1 MKLFLSVIIGIAG
14 LVIGYMVPVFSQRIM
29 QYKKGKDYT
38 GIGKESFNIIMLLC
52 LLNGVI
58 WSYSFYL
65 LDNIWYAA
73 ILAVLMTLGLIIA
86 YIDVKIRIIPNE
98 LIVVIL
104 ILGIVFQITYFGFTA
119 LLGAAISMIVMMVV
133 FTAVA
138 GFVGFG
144 KVGAGDVKLA
154 GVMGLSLGYPLIITS
169 IGIMAVVLLI
179 YILIGMALKKIYLS
193 TMLPFAPFMI
203 IGYISALLTLVGGI

>member
-1 MKLFLSVIIGIAG
+1 MKLFLSIIIGIAG
-14 LVIGYMVPVFSQRIM
+14 LTIGYKVPEFSQRIM

-38 GIGKESFNIIMLLC
+38 GLGKENFNIIMLLC
-52 LLNGVI
+52 LLNGLI
-58 WSYSFYL
+58 WGYSFYK
-65 LDNIWYAA
+65 LDNILYAA
-73 ILAVLMTLGLIIA
+73 ILAALMTLGLIIA

-98 LIVVIL
+98 LVLVIL
-104 ILGIVFQITYFGFTA
+104 ILGIVFQITYFGYKA

-144 KVGAGDVKLA
+144 TVGAGDVKLA
-154 GVMGLSLGYPLIITS
+154 GVMGLSLGYPLIITA
-169 IGIMAVVLLI
+169 IGIMAVALLI
-179 YILIGMALKKIYLS
+179 FILSGMALKKIYLS

-203 IGYISALLTLVGGI
+203 IGYIFALLTLV

>member
-1 MKLFLSVIIGIAG
+1 MKLFLTIIIGIAG
-14 LVIGYMVPVFSQRIM
+14 LIIGYKVPEFSQRIM

-38 GIGKESFNIIMLLC
+38 GIGKESFNIMMLLC
-52 LLNGVI
+52 LLNGLI
-58 WSYSFYL
+58 WGYSFYQ
-65 LDNIWYAA
+65 LDNILYAT
-73 ILAVLMTLGLIIA
+73 IIAVLTTLGLIIA

-98 LIVVIL
+98 LVLAIL
-104 ILGIVFQITYFGFTA
+104 ILGIVFQITYFGFTD

-154 GVMGLSLGYPLIITS
+154 GVMGLSLGYPLIVMA

-179 YILIGMALKKIYLS
+179 FILSGMALKKIYLS

-203 IGYISALLTLVGGI
+203 IGYIFALLTLV

>member
-1 MKLFLSVIIGIAG
+1 
-14 LVIGYMVPVFSQRIM
+14 
-29 QYKKGKDYT
+29 
-38 GIGKESFNIIMLLC
+38 
-52 LLNGVI
+52 
-58 WSYSFYL
+58 
-65 LDNIWYAA
+65 
-73 ILAVLMTLGLIIA
+73 MTLGLIIA

-98 LIVVIL
+98 LVLVIL
-104 ILGIVFQITYFGFTA
+104 IFGIVFQITYFGFNA
-119 LLGAAISMIVMMVV
+119 LFGAVISMIVMMVV

-154 GVMGLSLGYPLIITS
+154 GVMGLSLGYPLIITA

-179 YILIGMALKKIYLS
+179 YILTGMALKKIYLS

-203 IGYISALLTLVGGI
+203 IGYISALLTLVGGL

>member
-14 LVIGYMVPVFSQRIM
+14 LIIGYKIPEISQRIM

-38 GIGKESFNIIMLLC
+38 GIGKESFNIMMLLC
-52 LLNGVI
+52 LLNGLI
-58 WSYSFYL
+58 WGYSFYQ
-65 LDNIWYAA
+65 LDNILYAA

-98 LIVVIL
+98 LVLAKL

-144 KVGAGDVKLA
+144 TVGAGDVKLA
-154 GVMGLSLGYPLIITS
+154 GVMGISLGYPLIITA
-169 IGIMAVVLLI
+169 IGIMAIALLI
-179 YILIGMALKKIYLS
+179 FILSGMALKKIYLS

-203 IGYISALLTLVGGI
+203 IGYIIALLTLV

>member
-14 LVIGYMVPVFSQRIM
+14 LVIGYKVPEFSQRIM
-29 QYKKGKDYT
+29 QYKKGKDFT
-38 GIGKESFNIIMLLC
+38 GIGIESFNTIMLLC
-52 LLNGVI
+52 LLSGVI
-58 WSYSFYL
+58 WGYSFYKF
-65 LDNIWYAA
+65 DNILNAA

-98 LIVVIL
+98 LILVIS
-104 ILGIVFQITYFGFTA
+104 ILGIVLQITYFGFNA
-119 LLGAAISMIVMMVV
+119 LFGAAISMIVMMVV

-138 GFVGFG
+138 GFVGFS

-154 GVMGLSLGYPLIITS
+154 GVMGLSLGYPLIITA
-169 IGIMAVVLLI
+169 IEIMAVVLLI
-179 YILIGMALKKIYLS
+179 YILTGMALKKIYLS

-203 IGYISALLTLVGGI
+203 IGYITALLTLVGGI